1 MAEQVSERL
10 IGDRDDNSQA
20 NWHELP
26 RTKITVLKSASG
38 KPATKRFT
46 PSGVEVYAR
55 DRDWVWREIPIA
67 TFTELARLL
76 EKVEQDP
83 LSLIV
88 QGVVA
93 PAWRNKEIIPRTKKK
108 GKPSLID
115 EGSRFV
121 HFDIDDL
128 TLPEGTG
135 WQDPEGVARAVW
147 DTVITARVPALKGVS
162 FWWQASSSAGTP
174 GKDHLAKLHFWVL
187 IDQPL
192 DEVQRKALLKLAG
205 TDESLASIN
214 QPNYVARPIFDGV
227 PDPLAGVQRSGV
239 VFGVKEH
246 AAINEIDLPKEDTK
260 PTKQRKATGKTPMIV
275 KPDSLDHPT
284 TDEGRT
290 LLDRACDQIRNLPP
304 GGRNNK
310 INKIA
315 FTIGGHVA
323 GGSIAFTEAQNVL
336 LSAGAASGHDRYAE
350 AVTNGLLDGLHYPLT
365 ATESLQLPQAAVL
378 TSGRLPDLV
387 AALEDATGA
396 DVPPIAVA
404 VLHRMEWSVPVVYS
418 QADVL
423 ALIERCAGD
432 KLSQTE
438 KDALRE
444 RLMWLQ
450 KKRRKT
456 VVSRTALD
464 RRVLKAHNR
473 IEVSSL
479 DEIDIT
485 KLRGVVLVKSP
496 MGSGK
501 TQKIGRPFIDE
512 AKRSGGTVMA
522 IAHRISLISELAA
535 RLGLPNYQI
544 VTEGEIEDAGGVAVC
559 LPSTARND
567 IRDAMPSAEYVF
579 IDEIAQVLRFLADSE
594 TCGAGEADNKAVYH
608 RLMQIV
614 RDAVAVVVA
623 DADLDM
629 RTLRFLEKARP
640 GERFTVVEMKAK
652 PNGKTATVYH
662 KMAATYDDI
671 TIELMNGGKVWC
683 ACESKFRAE
692 EMARQF
698 AQRGFK
704 TIAITARTKNDPE
717 VMAFLQNAEEQSRL
731 YDLVVA
737 SPAISSGLSIEHK
750 GVPHFTLGA
759 FIGAGT
765 AIRPEDAQQMLSRV
779 RYLTRYSIAIE
790 RTNAKGGQ
798 TADAHRQGAESAAA
812 LEGLEIEWTGF
823 DQYMAQIKAEDAN
836 AKADFG
842 AGMWFGL
849 EEAGWTVERGVSEG
863 HEAAA
868 KELKAARAE
877 YTEAR
882 IAALIAA
889 EPMTKDLADAAQK
902 MSDRPL
908 ETDIRLEAHNIRI
921 SLGKPDP
928 TAEDIVFWA
937 NGRGAETIARF
948 EDLVGADVD
957 VPAEHGAL
965 MQRKYRTARRKLFF
979 TLFDGFHLDQVFTRA
994 DQETLLDRIMVQ
1006 PEVFATVGIVGSKF
1020 RARYRQKDGSLV
1032 PIRRPEHPAR
1042 ELRDLLERCGL
1053 RTVRKRCRSVP
1064 KHDSLVNKNDGLGTK
1079 SDREYTVTVV
1089 PESLQYMHGILA
1101 RREDFDIDQ
1110 VIAERERSLV
1120 NVHQPPA
1127 HSEDVIVSTVLTV
1140 FGASSEKQVSDAT
1153 QSAFGAVRDIREKST
1168 VKNALGF
1175 RSGAVGPHG
1184 PRNKLQVAATP
1195 HPPIDTAGPQNAL
1208 LESNTGDEDLR
1219 MQQWCAATA
1228 EIVRDVFERSR
1239 NLSPYDPDAWA

>member
-1 MAEQVSERL
+1 M
-10 IGDRDDNSQA
+10 
-20 NWHELP
+20 
-26 RTKITVLKSASG
+26 KSASG
-38 KPATKRFT
+38 KLATKRFT

-55 DRDWVWREIPIA
+55 QRGWKWREVSIA
-67 TFTELARLL
+67 NFAELVCLL
-76 EKVEQDP
+76 EEVEQDP
-83 LSLIV
+83 FSLIV
-88 QGVVA
+88 QGTVA
-93 PAWRNKEIIPRTKKK
+93 LSWRDKKIVPRTKNTDE
-108 GKPSLID
+108 PSLID
-115 EGSRFV
+115 EGSRVV

-128 TLPEGTG
+128 ELPDGTG
-135 WQDPEGVARAVW
+135 WHEPEGVARAAW
-147 DTVITARVPALKGVS
+147 KTVITARVPALKGVS
-162 FWWQASSSAGTP
+162 FWWQASSSAGTR
-174 GKDHLAKLHFWVL
+174 GKAHLAKLHFWVL

-192 DEVQRKALLKLAG
+192 DEIQRKALLKLAG

-214 QPNYVARPIFDGV
+214 QPNYVAAPIFEGV
-227 PDPLAGVQRSGV
+227 SDPLADVARSGAV
-239 VFGVKEH
+239 IGEKDHVAYDQIAWPAVEVRQAK
-246 AAINEIDLPKEDTK
+246 ARKPKG
-260 PTKQRKATGKTPMIV
+260 PQGPVITPEG
-275 KPDSLDHPT
+275 LDYAT

-290 LLDRACDQIRNLPP
+290 LLDRACDQIRNLPR

-323 GGSIAFTEAQNVL
+323 GGSIAFTEAQNAL
-336 LSAGAASGHDRYAE
+336 LSAGAASGHRRYAE
-350 AVTNGLLDGLHYPLT
+350 AVTNGLLDGLHYPLI
-365 ATESLQLPQAAVL
+365 AKEAVQLPKAATL
-378 TSGRLPDLV
+378 TSGRRTDLEK
-387 AALEDATGA
+387 ALQDATDA
-396 DVPPIAVA
+396 DVLPVALA
-404 VLHRMEWSVPVVYS
+404 VLHRMEWNMPVVHS
-418 QADVL
+418 EEDVL
-423 ALIERCAGD
+423 ELIVMHAGD
-432 KLSQTE
+432 KLSQPE
-438 KDALRE
+438 KDALRD
-444 RLMWLQ
+444 RLKWLQ
-450 KKRRKT
+450 QKRRKT
-456 VVSRTALD
+456 VLSRAALD
-464 RRVLKAHNR
+464 RRVSKRHTR
-473 IEVSSL
+473 IAVASL

-485 KLRGVVLVKSP
+485 TLHGVVLVKAP

-501 TQKIGRPFIDE
+501 TQKIGRPFVE
-512 AKRSGGTVMA
+512 HAKRMECSVMA
-522 IAHRISLISELAA
+522 IAHRVSLISELSA
-535 RLGLPNYQI
+535 RLCLPNYQTI
-544 VTEGEIEDAGGVAVC
+544 TEGEIESAGGVAVC
-559 LPSTARND
+559 LPSTARTD

-594 TCGAGEADNKAVYH
+594 TCGAGEADNKAIYH

-652 PNGKTATVYH
+652 PNSKAATVYH

-704 TIAITARTKNDPE
+704 TIAITARTKNNPE
-717 VMAFLQNAEEQSRL
+717 VMAFLQNAEEQSRF

-750 GVPHFTLGA
+750 GDPHFTLGA

-765 AIRPEDAQQMLSRV
+765 AIRPEDAWQMVSRV
-779 RYLTRYSIAIE
+779 RYLKRYSIAIE
-790 RTNAKGGQ
+790 RTNAQGGQ
-798 TADAHRQGAESAAA
+798 TAGVHRQGAESAAA

-889 EPMTKDLADAAQK
+889 EPMKKDLADAAQK

-1089 PESLQYMHGILA
+1089 PESLL
-1101 RREDFDIDQ
+1101 RVS
-1110 VIAERERSLV
+1110 VIPG
-1120 NVHQPPA
+1120 Q
-1127 HSEDVIVSTVLTV
+1127 
-1140 FGASSEKQVSDAT
+1140 
-1153 QSAFGAVRDIREKST
+1153 AF
-1168 VKNALGF
+1168 
-1175 RSGAVGPHG
+1175 
-1184 PRNKLQVAATP
+1184 Q
-1195 HPPIDTAGPQNAL
+1195 
-1208 LESNTGDEDLR
+1208 
-1219 MQQWCAATA
+1219 
-1228 EIVRDVFERSR
+1228 
-1239 NLSPYDPDAWA
+1239 